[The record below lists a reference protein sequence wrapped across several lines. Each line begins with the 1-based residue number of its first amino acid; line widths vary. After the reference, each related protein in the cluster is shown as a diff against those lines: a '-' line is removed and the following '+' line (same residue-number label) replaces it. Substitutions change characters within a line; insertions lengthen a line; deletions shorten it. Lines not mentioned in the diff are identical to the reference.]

1 MHPSRARLEA
11 LLEPIANLRVE
22 RLWHVF
28 QPTDL
33 RQLCPVR
40 LLGHGCTL
48 TTAVTC
54 RAGCK
59 ERLASKNRHAG
70 SLVNRFSTFRTRF
83 FCDSFSS
90 RSIRRE
96 IVL

>member
-11 LLEPIANLRVE
+11 LLEPIANLGVQLLR
-22 RLWHVF
+22 HVF

-40 LLGHGCTL
+40 LFGQGCPL
-48 TTAVTC
+48 MTAVTC

-59 ERLASKNRHAG
+59 ERRASKNRHAG
-70 SLVNRFSTFRTRF
+70 SLVNRFSTFSTRF
-83 FCDSFSS
+83 FCESFSS